1 MTSKRF
7 QLGKYFSNLPL
18 ARKLAVILLGTSAFA
33 LTLAGIAF
41 TGVEIYTSQ
50 QRMTTELSTLAHVLA
65 ETSTAAL
72 SLDDR
77 KAVAEILNSLGPN
90 SKILSARMIDRQ
102 GTVLAKY
109 EAANGRGKAESVRI
123 SAPIVLEG
131 EPIGKLELDAQL
143 DTWTTVAA
151 KFLSITLTVLT
162 LSLLAAWLISIRLQ
176 RLISQPVLDLASLAG
191 QITASENFSLRVEVK
206 SNDEIGQLLKAFNRM
221 LDQIGR
227 RDEELARHRNHLE
240 DAVAAQ
246 TSKLVTANEEL
257 KLAKEKAESTARLK
271 SEFLANMSHEIRTPM
286 NGISG
291 MLELALDTPLNPE
304 QLEYLTTARSSAD
317 SLLVI
322 INDILDFS
330 KIEAG
335 KMRMDEVPFLLRE
348 VVGETIRSVAL
359 LASKKRLELLCEISP
374 SIGIAYLGDP
384 LRIRQVLLN
393 LLSNALKF
401 TVEGRVTL
409 RVTGHGKAIRF
420 EVEDTGIGI
429 AEDKQRSVFE
439 SFEQADGSHTRR
451 FGGTGLGLAISRQLV
466 ELMGG
471 AMALSSRPGMGSRF
485 WFVLTLEEAEAPSG
499 SRTAI
504 VEQASRVLVLKPSAP
519 AREIMGRIVKGKG
532 MQPTLCGTVAQAE
545 KALQGSTE
553 PYDLLLFDPIVG
565 VEECSRLWDLQ
576 NRQGRLVFLVDSLR
590 LNGVLAMAKP
600 FGMQEYLLEP
610 LLEADL
616 MRLAANVGT
625 AEPSQP
631 EDKLIQTE
639 NLNVLLAEDNLVNRC
654 VACGILEKAGHR
666 VTEAANGLEATE
678 LYKVGRYDIILMDV
692 QMPELDGY
700 EATQRIRLWDAAIGK
715 HTPIIAL
722 TAHAMSRDRE
732 MCLKAGMDDY
742 ITKPLNGRELLAKME
757 GLIRALANPGQDL
770 TR

>member
-1 MTSKRF
+1 MTRKRLQF
-7 QLGKYFSNLPL
+7 GEYFANLPL
-18 ARKLAVILLGTSAFA
+18 ARKLAVMLLGTSAVA

-50 QRMTTELSTLAHVLA
+50 QRMTTEFSTLAHVLA
-65 ETSTAAL
+65 ETSTAAV
-72 SLDDR
+72 SLKDG
-77 KAVAEILNSLGPN
+77 KAVEEILNSLGPN
-90 SKILSARMIDRQ
+90 PKILAARMLDRQ

-109 EAANGRGKAESVRI
+109 AAANQPGKAESIRI
-123 SAPIVLEG
+123 SAPVVLEG
-131 EPIGKLELDAQL
+131 EPIGLLELDAQL
-143 DTWTTVAA
+143 DTWSALAA

-162 LSLLAAWLISIRLQ
+162 ISLLAAWLISIRLQ

-206 SNDEIGQLLKAFNRM
+206 SNDEIGQLLRAFNRM

-246 TSKLVTANEEL
+246 TSKLLTANEEL

-291 MLELALDTPLNPE
+291 MLQLALDTPLNPE

-335 KMRMDEVPFLLRE
+335 KMRMDEVPFLMRE
-348 VVGETIRSVAL
+348 VVGDTIRSVAL
-359 LASKKRLELLCEISP
+359 LASQKRLELLCEISP
-374 SIGIAYLGDP
+374 SIGLAYLGDP

-401 TVEGRVTL
+401 TVEGRVLL
-409 RVTGHGKAIRF
+409 RITGHGRAIRF

-429 AEDKQRSVFE
+429 PEDKQRSVFE

-485 WFVLTLEEAEAPSG
+485 WFVLPLEEVEAPSG
-499 SRTAI
+499 ARPAI
-504 VEQASRVLVLKPSAP
+504 VEQATRVLLLKPSAP
-519 AREIMGRIVKGKG
+519 AREIMGRIIKGKG
-532 MQPTLCGTVAQAE
+532 MQPTLCGTLLQAE
-545 KALQGSTE
+545 QAIAKQE
-553 PYDLLLFDPIVG
+553 PFDLLLLDPIVG
-565 VEECSRLWDLQ
+565 VEECNRLWDLQ
-576 NRQGRLVFLVDSLR
+576 QRQGRLVFLVDSLR
-590 LNGVLAMAKP
+590 LNGVLSMAKP
-600 FGMQEYLLEP
+600 FGIEEYLLEP
-610 LLEADL
+610 MLEADL
-616 MRLAANVGT
+616 VRLAANIGT
-625 AEPSQP
+625 TETSSRASKAIP
-631 EDKLIQTE
+631 TE
-639 NLNVLLAEDNLVNRC
+639 NLTVLLAEDNAVNRL
-654 VACGILEKAGHR
+654 VAGGILEKAGHR
-666 VTEAANGLEATE
+666 VTQAVNGLEATE
-678 LYKVGRYDIILMDV
+678 LYKIGHYDLILMDV

-722 TAHAMSRDRE
+722 TAHAMSGDRE

-742 ITKPLNGRELLAKME
+742 ITKPLNGRELLAKID
-757 GLIRALANPGQDL
+757 GLMRALANPSQEL